1 VDRSGTAARS
11 ISCGVASAT
20 LIEVG
25 AVNVSAGATAHA
37 TLIGAGRQN
46 VRGLAVS
53 TLADEETTE
62 TSYCG
67 GTALETTL
75 GSLAEQVV
83 SSGGLASS
91 TIISGYATLLVSTG
105 GSTYDLQ
112 FATSQS
118 FAGLAFY
125 LTPDFD
131 NSITILLAYSTTVL
145 SAAARQPLT
154 SKGAKR

>member
-1 VDRSGTAARS
+1 
-11 ISCGVASAT
+11 
-20 LIEVG
+20 
-25 AVNVSAGATAHA
+25 
-37 TLIGAGRQN
+37 

-53 TLADEETTE
+53 TVADEETTE
-62 TSYCG
+62 TIYSG
-67 GTALETTL
+67 GTALDTTL
-75 GSLAEQVV
+75 GLLAEQVV

-118 FAGLAFY
+118 FAGPAFY

-131 NSITILLAYSTTVL
+131 NGITILLAHSTTVL
-145 SAAARQPLT
+145 SGAVRQP
-154 SKGAKR
+154 